1 MHYYAFIK
9 RKEEINIMKKLY
21 TCLLAI
27 IMFLS
32 VPAVSYASSSQQP
45 LAHTTI
51 EDLGNGFYG
60 ITALEIQTSNTR
72 ATRTV
77 SKTYT
82 IKTASGSTAASFTL
96 TATFRYPS
104 GNSALCTYVSHDSS
118 ISDSQ
123 WNFNEKC
130 SSKSGNTAQGNFTAK
145 QKYSGI
151 TAQTISK
158 SITLTCD
165 RSGNIS

>member
-1 MHYYAFIK
+1 
-9 RKEEINIMKKLY
+9 
-21 TCLLAI
+21 
-27 IMFLS
+27 MFFS
-32 VPAVSYASSSQQP
+32 VPAVSYGSESQQP
-45 LAHTTI
+45 FVHAAI

-60 ITALEIQTSNTR
+60 ITTLEIQTSTTR
-72 ATRTV
+72 ATKTA

-82 IKTASGSTAASFTL
+82 LKNSSGSTAASFTL

-123 WNFNEKC
+123 WSFSEKC